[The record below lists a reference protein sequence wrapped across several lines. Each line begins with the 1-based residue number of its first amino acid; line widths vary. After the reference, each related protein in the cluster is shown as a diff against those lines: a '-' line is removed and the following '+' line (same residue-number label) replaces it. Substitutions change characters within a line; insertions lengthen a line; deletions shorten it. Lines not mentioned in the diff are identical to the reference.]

1 MAARL
6 PRVRNGSADARRAR
20 ASEASEAHRAV
31 APARGME
38 AATDGGGDDGGG
50 GVDAPPAAALYVG
63 AAVRVC
69 AERGRVE
76 AHAEAC
82 VAVGAGGDVL
92 ASAFGGG
99 SVEAS
104 VMAALAEHGI
114 DRGACAVIRLGPR
127 EMLLPGLIDAHV
139 HAPQYAFAGTG
150 TDRALMGPTGWL
162 ETYTFPWERA
172 CSDDAAGLGRR
183 AFDACVR
190 ATLAEGTTCANY
202 FGVLSSAGCCA
213 LADACAAAGQRAFV
227 AKVCMDRASPEDYV
241 ESAEEG
247 VRGARAL
254 AEHCATLPLV
264 HAALAPRFVPTCS
277 KESLEALGALA
288 EELGPACLVH
298 THVSESLDEVEY
310 VKIVE
315 GNAAARDAPI
325 LDAAGLL
332 RPRATVLAHGVH
344 LTDYELRLLAQRE
357 CAIAHCPLSNWFFAH
372 GVLRAKR
379 CQRMG
384 VTLCLGT
391 DVAGGYSPSMLN
403 ACQHAVAASRA
414 AGFVARAAKDET
426 WNEEEEHLD
435 YAEAFW
441 MATAGGAAA
450 LGCARRLGRLEAGFA
465 FDALVV
471 DLSRLEED
479 VAVVVGS
486 TGTGP
491 QTTGNAQSRFERF
504 VNRGCSSDIAH
515 VFVQGRRVAGRVGT
529 APDAAGAL

>member
-1 MAARL
+1 MAARP

-50 GVDAPPAAALYVG
+50 GGDAPPAAALYVG
-63 AAVRVC
+63 GAA
-69 AERGRVE
+69 RGRVA

-82 VAVGAGGDVL
+82 VAVGADGDVL

-372 GVLRAKR
+372 GVLRAKH